1 MAGSRDQSVREAELE
16 RLLREL
22 LDEEPL
28 YSRGTAGE
36 PCPEALEL
44 RDMARRL
51 RAATQWVPLPH
62 GRQALRRAL
71 LAGAGMRGHRRV
83 RGWPLGIAAALL
95 LVFGLGASWVQRAAT
110 PSSPWYD
117 LKLAV
122 EDLEIAVLPNPV
134 SKAEMLVRATH
145 QRIAE
150 IQAMA
155 TADDAM
161 GLQHAARALDKET
174 EWLREIIASLPVA
187 ERERVDHSLDT
198 L

>member
-1 MAGSRDQSVREAELE
+1 MVGSHDQSAREAELE
-16 RLLREL
+16 RLLRDL

-28 YSRGTAGE
+28 GSGGTAGE
-36 PCPEALEL
+36 VCPEALEL

-51 RAATQWVPLPH
+51 RAATQWVPLPE

-71 LAGAGMRGHRRV
+71 LAGAGMRGRRT
-83 RGWPLGIAAALL
+83 RGWTLGAAAALL
-95 LVFGLGASWVQRAAT
+95 VAFGLGAGWVHGAAT

-122 EDLEIAVLPNPV
+122 EDLQIAVLPTPV

-155 TADDAM
+155 TADDAV
-161 GLQHAARALDKET
+161 GLRHAARALDKET

-187 ERERVDHSLDT
+187 ERERVDHSLDK